1 MIAPHNGGVN
11 VTWIYLTEFC
21 EICSVDETE
30 WLIREGTFLGWGIL
44 VFFSKKALALPCVL
58 IEKNSYPPPPP
69 LGDRQNRDPP
79 LTTTWYV
86 PCGRNL
92 RTFRL

>member
-1 MIAPHNGGVN
+1 MDLLNGVLRIF
-11 VTWIYLTEFC
+11 VQLTK
-21 EICSVDETE
+21 
-30 WLIREGTFLGWGIL
+30 WREGTFLGWGIL
-44 VFFSKKALALPCVL
+44 VFFSEKALALPCVL
-58 IEKNSYPPPPP
+58 IEKTLDPPPPP
-69 LGDRQNRDPP
+69 LGDRQKRDPP

>member
-1 MIAPHNGGVN
+1 M
-11 VTWIYLTEFC
+11 
-21 EICSVDETE
+21 E

-58 IEKNSYPPPPP
+58 IEKTPDPPPPPP
-69 LGDRQNRDPP
+69 LGDRQKRDPP